1 MVKKLLRTKS
11 INDFRRDL
19 KIKRRRMLRAGEDA
33 NAMADRHFFNRL
45 SQVSGIRRFL
55 ASWLAL
61 MLLLIFGVGW
71 QVMSLGRYYL
81 QLQPVQGG
89 TYREGVLGSYT
100 NANPI
105 YATSVA
111 DSSISA
117 LIFSGLLSYNTD
129 NVLVPSLAESWS
141 VDDAGKVYTVKIR
154 NNLKWHD
161 GQQFTIEDVLYTF
174 ETIQDADA
182 RSPLFRNW
190 QGVSV
195 TSTDPSTVVFSLSS
209 ALSGFEY
216 SLTTGI
222 IPKHL
227 LSEIEPAQLRS
238 ANFNTIKPV
247 GTGPFKMSSV
257 DVSGN
262 SVDNRQEIISLS
274 RYDNF
279 HLGAPELENYVL
291 RVFRNG
297 SQLLQAFDNR
307 ELNAAIGLSSTDIDV
322 NQDSLVVYN
331 IPQLSAVMLF
341 MNNSSPFLSDV
352 KVRQALVQS
361 TNVPEILRSIGY
373 PLIQVDQP
381 FLRGQV
387 GYDKSYAQ
395 YGYDLG
401 AANKL
406 LDEAGWAK
414 NSNGI
419 REKDGKQLKFRLFSQ
434 SLAEYALVVQ
444 KLQDQWR
451 AIGVEIDAILQP
463 EEDLQTGAIARHDYD
478 ALLYGISIGPDSDV
492 YPYWHSSQADPR
504 SPTRLNLSEFKNAAA
519 DNALEA
525 GRSRTDDALRALKF
539 KPFSENWKM
548 QAPAIGLYQPRFLYV
563 VRGQLS
569 GFAPNRLNSVSDRFR
584 NVHHWT
590 IRQQFSPTL

>member
-1 MVKKLLRTKS
+1 MVKKILRTKS
-11 INDFRRDL
+11 LDNFRSDL
-19 KIKRRRMLRAGEDA
+19 RIKRRRMLRAGDDA
-33 NAMADRHFFNRL
+33 NALADKHFFNRL

-81 QLQPVQGG
+81 QLQPAQGG
-89 TYREGVLGSYT
+89 TFREGVLGSYT

-117 LIFSGLLSYNTD
+117 LIFSGLLSYNTE
-129 NVLVPSLAESWS
+129 NALTPSLAESWS
-141 VDDAGKVYTVKIR
+141 VDDSGKTYTLKIR

-161 GQQFTIEDVLYTF
+161 GQQFTVEDVLYTF

-195 TSTDPSTVVFSLSS
+195 TSTDPSTVVFTLSS
-209 ALSGFEY
+209 ALSGFEH

-227 LSEIEPAQLRS
+227 LSKIEPAQLRS

-257 DVSGN
+257 DVSGS

-279 HLGAPELENYVL
+279 HLGTPEIENYVL

-297 SQLLQAFDNR
+297 SQLLQAFNNR

-322 NQDSLVVYN
+322 NQESLVVYN

-341 MNNSSPFLSDV
+341 MNNSSPFLNDV

-361 TNVPEILRSIGY
+361 TNVPEILKSIGY

-395 YGYDLG
+395 YGYDLE

-406 LDEAGWAK
+406 LDESGWIK
-414 NSNGI
+414 NSSGI

-451 AIGVEIDAILQP
+451 SIGVEIDAILQP

-504 SPTRLNLSEFKNAAA
+504 SPTRLNLSEFKNTAA

-539 KPFSENWKM
+539 KPFSENWKS

-584 NVHHWT
+584 NVHEWT
-590 IRQQFSPTL
+590 IRQQFSPTF